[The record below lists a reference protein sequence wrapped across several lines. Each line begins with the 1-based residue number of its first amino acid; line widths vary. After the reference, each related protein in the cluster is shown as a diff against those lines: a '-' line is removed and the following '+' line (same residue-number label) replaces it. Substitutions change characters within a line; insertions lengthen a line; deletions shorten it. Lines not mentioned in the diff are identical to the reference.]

1 MSTTQKPRI
10 GRFELHAELG
20 RGFHGRVY
28 LAWDPQLERNIAL
41 KLLLGASGDQAN
53 RETFVNEARA
63 AARLAH
69 QNVIPLYDAGLH
81 GKVPYLVFEYV
92 EGELLRTLLRRRG
105 ALPCE
110 DAVALFRQ
118 ILDGIAAAHEQGLAH
133 LDLSPSNLMVDRQ
146 GRVRVMDFG
155 LARFAGCAAEGA
167 KAGEV
172 HGTPRYMSPEH
183 FSGGTLDA
191 QTDVFALGLVLFELL
206 AGKPAVPAGGAR
218 SMREAI
224 VRGKFDW
231 SPLTELEVPAELVAL
246 VRDAMAVDR
255 ATRYRDAAEM
265 RRALDDATKVHA
277 SPAEN
282 EMAVRFLLRRLQR
295 RAEFP
300 AFSNSIIEIN
310 RLTAEDSDANLEHL
324 AVVIQR
330 DFGLTNRLM
339 KIANSSFFDRRAGGV
354 ITVSQAISLVGT
366 RLVRMLCNGLQLFDH
381 LKRGQ
386 PALEDALVSSFVAG
400 LLARH
405 FGLRLRRD
413 LAEEA
418 FICGLFNRL
427 GRNLVIYYLEDEYQ
441 EIERLMA
448 NDVPMHQA
456 ERRVLATTYA
466 AMGAAVARSWK
477 FPATLIESMAPRI
490 SGVWKA
496 PETAGAAL
504 HAYGHLANELCEL
517 ANSGTPDAL
526 AGLEEIGRRYHGVF
540 SGEAM
545 LLSELLGAALE
556 KFRELAPVLGVNIAA
571 NGFWARAGLFQA
583 LLRKQS
589 AGAVADTARVT
600 ATA

>member
-1 MSTTQKPRI
+1 MSTNQKPRI

-28 LAWDPQLERNIAL
+28 LAWDPQLERKIAL

-53 RETFVNEARA
+53 REKFVNEARA

-69 QNVIPLYDAGLH
+69 PNVIPLYDAGLH

-105 ALPCE
+105 ALPRDE
-110 DAVALFRQ
+110 AVALFRQ
-118 ILDGIAAAHEQGLAH
+118 ILDGVGAAHTQQIAH
-133 LDLSPSNLMVDRQ
+133 LDLSPSNLMIDRQ

-167 KAGEV
+167 KPGEV

-183 FSGGTLDA
+183 FNGGQLDV

-206 AGKPAVPAGGAR
+206 AGRPAVPAGAAR

-231 SPLTELEVPAELVAL
+231 TPLTGLDAPPELVAL

-255 ATRYRDAAEM
+255 TTRYRDAQDM
-265 RRALDDATKVHA
+265 QRALEEAVKVHGG
-277 SPAEN
+277 PAES

-295 RAEFP
+295 RSEFP

-324 AVVIQR
+324 ALVIQR

-339 KIANSSFFDRRAGGV
+339 KIANSSFFDRRSGGV
-354 ITVSQAISLVGT
+354 TTVSQAISMVGT

-405 FGLRLRRD
+405 FGLRLRKD

-441 EIERLMA
+441 EIERQTAGGL
-448 NDVPMHQA
+448 PSQQA
-456 ERRVLATTYA
+456 EMRVLATTYA
-466 AMGAAVARSWK
+466 SMGAAVARSWK
-477 FPATLIESMAPRI
+477 FPASLIESMAPRI
-490 SGVWKA
+490 SGVWKT

-517 ANSGTPDAL
+517 ASSGTPSAL
-526 AGLEEIGRRYHGVF
+526 AGLEELAKRYGGVF
-540 SGEAM
+540 NGEP
-545 LLSELLGAALE
+545 LLLLELLGAALE
-556 KFRELAPVLGVNIAA
+556 KFRELAPVLGVNVAQ
-571 NGFWARAGLFQA
+571 NGFLARAALFRALVPKQA
-583 LLRKQS
+583 AMAGSLR
-589 AGAVADTARVT
+589 AAAIA
-600 ATA
+600 